1 MRDRTISEEG
11 LKLFNL
17 SMDDL
22 DHRKNLLKKDKG
34 LIRSMLID
42 LFTTEYDV
50 NLIDTVDKLRKSSC
64 YLYSNLDYKKPKE
77 ISVLVNNAITN
88 IIIAILTYDG
98 KVATRHQAK
107 VNYYNYLDIAEKA
120 CKNGDHHTAIT
131 IRAALNTISITRLNI
146 KLRKKDK
153 KLFNLFDNKYGTFKD
168 CCKKHLYE
176 VMNINNFY
184 DESKDTD
191 KISVIPSLMI
201 LIIHLNKAAEYSKSF
216 KSLGNKNTQVLDAK
230 RIQLIRVA
238 KALQKKYAK
247 FSKEE
252 LIHLY
257 TDKPEKHTVLNQ
269 FSKKESDSVSIKLFD
284 LSKCVPSP
292 KRKSCF
298 F

>member
-22 DHRKNLLKKDKG
+22 SHRKNLLKKDKG
-34 LIRSMLID
+34 LLRGMLID

-64 YLYSNLDYKKPKE
+64 YLYSNLNYKNPKE
-77 ISVLVNNAITN
+77 ISVLVNNAVTN
-88 IIIAILTYDG
+88 IIIAILTFDG
-98 KVATRHQAK
+98 EVASRHQAK
-107 VNYYNYLDIAEKA
+107 VSYYNYLDIAEKA
-120 CKNGDHHTAIT
+120 FKNGDHHTAIV
-131 IRAALNTISITRLNI
+131 IRAALNTISVTRLLI
-146 KLRKKDK
+146 KPRKKDK
-153 KLFNLFDNKYGTFKD
+153 KLFKLFDEKYGTFKD

-176 VMNINNFY
+176 IMNI
-184 DESKDTD
+184 KDFHDNAKNID

-230 RIQLIRVA
+230 RIQLIRLV
-238 KALQKKYAK
+238 KALQQKYAK
-247 FSKEE
+247 FSNEE

-257 TDKPEKHTVLNQ
+257 TDKPEKHTVLNKV
-269 FSKKESDSVSIKLFD
+269 SKKKSDSVSIKLFD